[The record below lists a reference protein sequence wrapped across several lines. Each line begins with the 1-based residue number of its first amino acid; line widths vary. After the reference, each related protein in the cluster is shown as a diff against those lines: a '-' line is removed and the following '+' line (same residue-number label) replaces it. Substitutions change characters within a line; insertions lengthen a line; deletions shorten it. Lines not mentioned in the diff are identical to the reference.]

1 MTYII
6 LVLVANISKFYTN
19 FHKKYR
25 TTISLNKNLL
35 LSGFIGFIVSIVV
48 AYMVTKYSDNNIANS
63 ALTVLAGFVFSKITF
78 VILFHIDNKKKYT
91 KRFTGNLNLPVLKT
105 IVKKMIIADS
115 IFEVI
120 NNVSRF
126 FILLVLLKMEYL
138 PIQAT
143 IIASLV
149 ASCFAYLAIN
159 IVVKK
164 IHVFGSKRRLV

>member
-35 LSGFIGFIVSIVV
+35 LSGFVGFNVSIVV

-91 KRFTGNLNLPVLKT
+91 KRFTGKLNLPVLKT

-143 IIASLV
+143 ILASLV

>member
-35 LSGFIGFIVSIVV
+35 LSGFVGFIVSILV

-91 KRFTGNLNLPVLKT
+91 KRFTGKLNLPVLKT

>member
-19 FHKKYR
+19 FHEKYR

-35 LSGFIGFIVSIVV
+35 LSGFVGFIVSIVV

-91 KRFTGNLNLPVLKT
+91 KRFTGKLNLPVLKT

-164 IHVFGSKRRLV
+164 IHVFGSKRRLF